1 MKENLSTYLITYDI
15 KDSKAR
21 SRVLKALR
29 QQSLGYQRSVFE
41 CTLNRKQLKALIDYL
56 YENAEDDDRIL
67 ITRLYTEKPE
77 WTLGNQQLVLIKDCL
92 WII

>member
-1 MKENLSTYLITYDI
+1 MKQNLITYLITYDI

-21 SRVLKALR
+21 NRVLKALR
-29 QQSLGYQRSVFE
+29 KLSLGYQRSVFE
-41 CTLNRKQLKALIDYL
+41 CTLNRKQLKSLIDYL
-56 YENAEDDDRIL
+56 YDNTEDDDRLL

-77 WTLGNQQLVLIKDCL
+77 WTLGNQQLVHIKGCL